1 MVAALNSVHYRSG
14 SAVGP
19 SDVQSSSPGSIGIPT
34 LLAIAVSVTGGAAVA
49 PSNMSH
55 RWMLVAPSK
64 VPCSSAD
71 SRYPLMQ
78 SAPAV

>member
-1 MVAALNSVHYRSG
+1 MAALNSVHYRSG

-19 SDVQSSSPGSIGIPT
+19 SDVQSSSLGSIGIPT

-55 RWMLVAPSK
+55 K
-64 VPCSSAD
+64 
-71 SRYPLMQ
+71 
-78 SAPAV
+78 